1 MSRKIQTVYVAG
13 AITPKGLRKDLA
25 IEYIENKR
33 LGLLTTGQLML
44 KGYYVYSPFFD
55 DQICLQIGADLFETI
70 DIRKHNAHFIQYCD
84 AVVVIGAW
92 QRSAGTKHEIG
103 LAKEL
108 GIPVFYGL
116 TEFLEREK

>member
-1 MSRKIQTVYVAG
+1 MKEIKTTYVAG
-13 AITPKGLRKDLA
+13 SITPKGLRKDAA

-33 LGLLTTGQLML
+33 LGLQTTGILML

-70 DIRKHNAHFIQYCD
+70 DIRAHNAHFIQYCD

-92 QRSAGTKHEIG
+92 HKSAGTKHEIE
-103 LAKEL
+103 LAEKL
-108 GIPVFYGL
+108 GIPVYYGL
-116 TEFLEREK
+116 DEFLKRKE